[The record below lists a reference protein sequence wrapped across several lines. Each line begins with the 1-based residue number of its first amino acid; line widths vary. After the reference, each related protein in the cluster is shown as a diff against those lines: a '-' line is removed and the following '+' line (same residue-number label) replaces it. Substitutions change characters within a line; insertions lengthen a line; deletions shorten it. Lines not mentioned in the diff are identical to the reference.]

1 MFFSYSRCD
10 TARGYTGNPREID
23 GSCTPGGMFL
33 WSGVLVHHPC
43 ELKLPNAPWVEY
55 IVHSLIL
62 VIHSLTGTCS
72 GGWPNKGRGAYG
84 THCSIYLWGQ
94 WAWAVQCPL
103 DSSQS
108 PASSVSSQHEL
119 SLHPDYQRSG
129 ADGLRTVHMYCHQH
143 TWKYQRIRNSAG
155 DR

>member
-1 MFFSYSRCD
+1 M
-10 TARGYTGNPREID
+10 TLPEVTLEIPEKLVVPAHREVCFCEVVCSFIIR
-23 GSCTPGGMFL
+23 
-33 WSGVLVHHPC
+33 HPC

-72 GGWPNKGRGAYG
+72 GGRPNKGRGAYG

-129 ADGLRTVHMYCHQH
+129 ADGLRTVHMYRHQH
-143 TWKYQRIRNSAG
+143 TRKYQRIRNSAG